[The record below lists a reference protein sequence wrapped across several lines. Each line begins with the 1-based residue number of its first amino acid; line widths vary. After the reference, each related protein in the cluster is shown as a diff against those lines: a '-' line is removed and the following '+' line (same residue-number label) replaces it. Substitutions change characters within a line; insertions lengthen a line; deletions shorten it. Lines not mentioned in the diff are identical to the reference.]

1 MAKRVYV
8 HPAPGLAK
16 RQKIVAIGAGAL
28 FLLAVLAVQLRLTFS
43 ERVVAKAREE
53 LSVFGDTFAEG
64 MSEAA
69 PEPSRIDAMKDAI
82 ADIAAGLSAQV
93 EAEATLDEAAAQ
105 AAAQLEIAPN
115 DAAVPTEPT
124 PEQPSTSSTT
134 PANP

>member
-1 MAKRVYV
+1 MSKRVYI
-8 HPAPGLAK
+8 HPAPGLAG
-16 RQKIVAIGAGAL
+16 RRKIVAIGAGVL
-28 FLLAVLAVQLRLTFS
+28 FLVGILAVQLRLTFS
-43 ERVVAKAREE
+43 ERVVAKARDEF
-53 LSVFGDTFAEG
+53 SNFGATLTEGFA
-64 MSEAA
+64 EAA

-115 DAAVPTEPT
+115 DAAAPTEPT
-124 PEQPSTSSTT
+124 PEQPSTSPTT